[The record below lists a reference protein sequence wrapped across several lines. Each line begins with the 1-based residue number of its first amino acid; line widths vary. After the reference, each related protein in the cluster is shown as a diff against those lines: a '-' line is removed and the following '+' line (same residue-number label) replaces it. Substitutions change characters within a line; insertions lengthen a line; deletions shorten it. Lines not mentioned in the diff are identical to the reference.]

1 MCIVYILYTVYL
13 FIYILY
19 IQMVFVPKT
28 RQIKKRQKKK
38 FNYLFPCVKNG
49 SKFDLIQ
56 KIKK

>member
-1 MCIVYILYTVYL
+1 
-13 FIYILY
+13 
-19 IQMVFVPKT
+19 MVFVPKT